1 MSCLEETQ
9 PDCRCQ
15 YTLLLTNEIVHEQF
29 SEMKDSFNHVPS
41 IHEVDEEETD
51 EEETC
56 DQKSKTPIL
65 QDVEQP
71 ADLTKST
78 IDEDS
83 IYNNDSFCSDESDN
97 ESEGSNTTSRSLN
110 ESHLSFGIATYACN
124 QKDSKSGEER
134 FENIVQKN
142 EIIDSVCYKSSIFED
157 CSIKIR
163 QIKNREIKRRKNM
176 SFTDEEIRKIEWEN
190 QILLRKIMAQQK
202 SKEKML
208 RESIPPTRISSSAI
222 NRKRLQKKIENENI
236 LLLQRIQQTKS
247 CVMNNI
253 LKPGCRQTIL

>member
-9 PDCRCQ
+9 PDCKCQ
-15 YTLLLTNEIVHEQF
+15 YTLMLTNEIVHEQF

-56 DQKSKTPIL
+56 DQESKTPIL
-65 QDVEQP
+65 QDIEQP
-71 ADLTKST
+71 ADSTKST

-83 IYNNDSFCSDESDN
+83 IYSNDSFCSDESEN
-97 ESEGSNTTSRSLN
+97 ESEGTNTTSKSLN
-110 ESHLSFGIATYACN
+110 ESHLSSRIATYACN

-134 FENIVQKN
+134 FENIVQKT
-142 EIIDSVCYKSSIFED
+142 EITDSVCYRSSISED
-157 CSIKIR
+157 CSVKIR
-163 QIKNREIKRRKNM
+163 QIKNRRKNM

-202 SKEKML
+202 SKEKIL
-208 RESIPPTRISSSAI
+208 HESIPPTRISSSAI

-236 LLLQRIQQTKS
+236 VCNK
-247 CVMNNI
+247 
-253 LKPGCRQTIL
+253 

>member
-15 YTLLLTNEIVHEQF
+15 YTLMLTNEIVHEQF

-51 EEETC
+51 EEEIC
-56 DQKSKTPIL
+56 DQESKTPIL

-71 ADLTKST
+71 ANLTKST

-83 IYNNDSFCSDESDN
+83 IYSNDSFCSDESDN

-110 ESHLSFGIATYACN
+110 ESHLSPGIATYACN
-124 QKDSKSGEER
+124 QRDSKSGEER

-157 CSIKIR
+157 CSVKIR

-190 QILLRKIMAQQK
+190 QILLRKIMTQQK

-236 LLLQRIQQTKS
+236 VCNK
-247 CVMNNI
+247 
-253 LKPGCRQTIL
+253 